1 MTVSLHHDRPSIAAW
16 REIEVAIIEYFRA
29 EGCRILADNGETY
42 LLVVDEE
49 EISLSDLAR
58 KLTDPTSCPRL

>member
-1 MTVSLHHDRPSIAAW
+1 MRNEQSSITAW
-16 REIEVAIIEYFRA
+16 REIESAIIEYFRA
-29 EGCRILADNGETY
+29 EGGRILADSGETN

-49 EISLSDLAR
+49 EISLSDLGR